1 MATKKIQG
9 YLVNIE
15 TGIMVG
21 VNSLGLLIAK
31 LHRDGKSITEIVEI
45 CQKIKGCLESTK
57 LLKKK
62 VSDFINQM
70 KQKGFPSEKIR
81 IIQLD
86 NSLVPPLL
94 RAQLDISWECNL
106 RCRHCYLDNTEL
118 IDKPLTKDEWKIL
131 IDQLYKMQVPKIAF
145 LGGEPLLS
153 PMFFELAKYAS
164 QMGFKLYTT
173 TNGTLVTPAMAIRL
187 TQVGFNEVDVSLD
200 GAMSNTHEFLRGRG
214 TFKKTIQGIQ
224 HLVSAGLRVKSAT
237 VVSKKNINEIWKL
250 MELGKKLGLHHMY
263 LNALLPGGIGKGI
276 WKKYEITTRDWL
288 GIRNIIQKWNIIYSR
303 PRVFA
308 EIRFIFNNYQVKSAL
323 SDLDSCEYAGCKA
336 GKREM
341 IITPDGFIAAC
352 PLLSTERK
360 FQTMSVRKYSL
371 KEIWEKDEWIVKLRK
386 VNENTLRGKCKN
398 CQNRI
403 ICKGGC
409 HILALFEYGN
419 INQPDPRCHL
429 IN

>member
-1 MATKKIQG
+1 MTAQKIQG

-15 TGIMVG
+15 TGIMIG
-21 VNSLGLLIAK
+21 VNSFGLLIAE
-31 LHRDGKSITEIVEI
+31 LHRGGKSITEITEI
-45 CQKIKGCLESTK
+45 YQKIQGSLESAE

-70 KQKGFPSEKIR
+70 KQKGFPPEKIR
-81 IIQLD
+81 VIPLD
-86 NSLVPPLL
+86 NPLVPPLL
-94 RAQLDISWECNL
+94 RAQLDISWTCNL
-106 RCRHCYLDNTEL
+106 HCRHCYLGNTEL
-118 IDKPLTKDEWKIL
+118 IDNPLTKDEWKTL
-131 IDQLYKMQVPKIAF
+131 IDQLYEMRVPKIAF

-153 PMFFELAKYAS
+153 PMFFELAEYAS
-164 QMGFKLYTT
+164 KIGFKLYTT
-173 TNGTLVTPAMAIRL
+173 TNGTLVTPAIARRL
-187 TQVGFNEVDVSLD
+187 TQVGFNEIDVSLD
-200 GAMSNTHEFLRGRG
+200 GTTSNAHEFLRGEG
-214 TFKKTIQGIQ
+214 TFEKTIRGIQ
-224 HLVSAGLRVKSAT
+224 HLVGVGLRVKSAT

-250 MELGKKLGLHHMY
+250 MELGERLGFHHMY
-263 LNALLPGGIGKGI
+263 LNALLPGGIGKEI
-276 WKKYEITTRDWL
+276 WKEYEITTEDWL
-288 GIRNIIQKWNIIYSR
+288 GIRTAIRKWNTMHSR

-308 EIRFIFNNYQVKSAL
+308 EVRFVFSNYLVNGIL
-323 SDLDSCEYAGCKA
+323 SNLDSCEYAGCKA

-341 IITPDGFIAAC
+341 IITPDGFVAAC

-386 VNENTLRGKCKN
+386 VNESTVQGKCRN

-409 HILALFEYGN
+409 HILALFECGD